1 MNFRIATLALAG
13 LFVASAANAADKLDC
28 NGIGYEA
35 GMGNLALGAI
45 TGGKTYFVANQSDK
59 PKCPSTDA
67 SCKRRGYGLAG
78 DQVVVDTDGGTKG
91 YVCVAFIGAKG
102 VESDGWMPQAN
113 VKITPAVVNWVG
125 TWKRDT
131 TSEIDITKKSA
142 TTAEV
147 SGTATYGEE
156 ERQHDGEIDAVIDSR
171 ASFQSFA
178 TSGDNQIAFSKAGQ
192 DDCAVEMRQLGNYL
206 YVNDNENCGGANVTF
221 SGLYAKH

>member
-1 MNFRIATLALAG
+1 MKFKAACLAVIFLAACG
-13 LFVASAANAADKLDC
+13 SAHAADKLDC

-35 GMGNLALGAI
+35 GMGNLALGTV
-45 TGGKTYFVANQSDK
+45 TGAKTNFIANQSDK
-59 PKCPSTDA
+59 PKCPSADA
-67 SCKRRGYGLAG
+67 SCTRRGYGLAG

-102 VESDGWMPQAN
+102 VESDGWMPVDN
-113 VKITPAVVNWVG
+113 VKIMPAVVNWVG
-125 TWKRDT
+125 KWKRDT
-131 TSEIDITKKSA
+131 TGEIDITKKSA

-171 ASFQSFA
+171 AAFQSFA
-178 TSGDNQIAFSKAGQ
+178 TSGDKQIAFAKAGQ
-192 DDCAVEMRQLGNYL
+192 YDCAVEMRQFGNYL

-221 SGLYAKH
+221 SGLYAKR